1 MASGGTRDSPSQR
14 RARPSRDDV
23 SFGDEIRREREVRG
37 IDLSEIAES
46 TKVNRRFLEALEAND
61 FDALPG
67 GLFTRGFIRAYATH
81 IGADPDRLINAYLL
95 QLRQTE
101 EASGEASHPGPRLEV
116 HEPHRDPPARR
127 RRRLWPLLLGL
138 AAIAVALAVVLLPPG
153 LLSEERT
160 GAMPEPSPP
169 PATVPERVLE
179 ILARA
184 ENRIQISCS
193 GEPRLDRV
201 LSASERAVVRCA
213 GELRLDAA
221 DGGNLTLTLDG
232 RDLGAPGSPGE
243 VLLGWSPPA
252 LTAAPDAAP

>member
-1 MASGGTRDSPSQR
+1 M
-14 RARPSRDDV
+14 

-37 IDLSEIAES
+37 IELSEIAES

-95 QLRQTE
+95 QLRQTKE
-101 EASGEASHPGPRLEV
+101 TLGDAPHSGPRLEV

-127 RRRLWPLLLGL
+127 RRRLWPVLLAL
-138 AAIAVALAVVLLPPG
+138 AALAAALAVVLLPPG
-153 LLSEERT
+153 LLSGERT
-160 GAMPEPSPP
+160 EAPRESPP
-169 PATVPERVLE
+169 VPAAVPERVLE

-184 ENRIQISCS
+184 ESRIQVSCS

-201 LSASERAVVRCA
+201 LAVSERAVVRCA
-213 GELRLDAA
+213 GTLRLDAS
-221 DGGNLTLTLDG
+221 DGGDLLLTLDG
-232 RDLGAPGSPGE
+232 RELGAPGSPGE

-252 LTAAPDAAP
+252 PAAAPDAAP